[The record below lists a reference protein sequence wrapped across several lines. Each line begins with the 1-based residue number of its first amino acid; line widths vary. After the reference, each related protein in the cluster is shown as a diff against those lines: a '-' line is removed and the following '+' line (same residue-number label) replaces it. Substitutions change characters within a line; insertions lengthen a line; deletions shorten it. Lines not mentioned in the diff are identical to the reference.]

1 MLLAR
6 RSVGDRRAFCE
17 DSGMST
23 SNEQLAAPPV
33 EDLLGETVATLLYA
47 AAAYLEPRAESA
59 TPDLASAEVAVDV
72 AGIAFDRIASRLR
85 PDARGA
91 LTVMLTDMR
100 LAIVRKRG

>member
-1 MLLAR
+1 
-6 RSVGDRRAFCE
+6 
-17 DSGMST
+17 MST
-23 SNEQLAAPPV
+23 SQDQLAAPPV

>member
-1 MLLAR
+1 
-6 RSVGDRRAFCE
+6 
-17 DSGMST
+17 MST
-23 SNEQLAAPPV
+23 SQDQLAAPPV

-47 AAAYLEPRAESA
+47 AAAYLEPRTESA

>member
-1 MLLAR
+1 
-6 RSVGDRRAFCE
+6 
-17 DSGMST
+17 MST
-23 SNEQLAAPPV
+23 SQDQLAAPPVV

-47 AAAYLEPRAESA
+47 AAAYLEPRTGTGE
-59 TPDLASAEVAVDV
+59 PDLASAEIAVDI

-91 LTVMLTDMR
+91 LTVMLTDVR

>member
-1 MLLAR
+1 
-6 RSVGDRRAFCE
+6 
-17 DSGMST
+17 MST
-23 SNEQLAAPPV
+23 SQDQLAAPPV

-47 AAAYLEPRAESA
+47 AAVYLEPRTESA